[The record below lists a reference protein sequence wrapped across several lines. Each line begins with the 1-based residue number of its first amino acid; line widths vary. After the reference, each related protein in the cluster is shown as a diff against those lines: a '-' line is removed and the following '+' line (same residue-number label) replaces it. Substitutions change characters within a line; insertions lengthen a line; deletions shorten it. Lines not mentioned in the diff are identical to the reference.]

1 MIRFGKFTYYGNP
14 FIGLFARTNNKVT
27 ITSISSPDK
36 FSRMAEILDTE
47 FIRTSFAGSALVGLY
62 SVMND
67 HGILLSEVVDDSEV
81 DKLKND
87 FKSLDIDMEVT
98 KLESRFTAISNNIAL
113 NNKCAVINPNMADE
127 HIVKMISDAL
137 DVDVEAMNVAGYN
150 TVGATVAATNKGFIT
165 HPSISAEELEILKN
179 VLGVD
184 GGVGT
189 VNGGMPFISLGIVAN
204 DERAIVGE
212 LTTGFELH
220 RIEESLGLIR

>member
-1 MIRFGKFTYYGNP
+1 MTRFGKFTYYGNP

-27 ITSISSPDK
+27 ITRISSPDN

-47 FIRTSFAGSALVGLY
+47 FISTSFAGSALIGLY
-62 SVMND
+62 SAMND
-67 HGILLSEVVDDSEV
+67 HGILLSGVVDDSEV
-81 DKLKND
+81 DKLRGD
-87 FKSLDIDMEVT
+87 IRSLGIDTEVT
-98 KLESRFTAISNNIAL
+98 KLESRFTAIGNNIAL

-127 HIVKMISDAL
+127 HTVRKISDAL
-137 DVDVEAMNVAGYN
+137 DVDIESMSVAGYH
-150 TVGATVAATNKGFIT
+150 TVGATIAATNKGFVA
-165 HPSISAEELEILKN
+165 HPSISAEELDILRN

-204 DERAIVGE
+204 DEQAIVGE

-220 RIEESLGLIR
+220 RIEEALGLIR